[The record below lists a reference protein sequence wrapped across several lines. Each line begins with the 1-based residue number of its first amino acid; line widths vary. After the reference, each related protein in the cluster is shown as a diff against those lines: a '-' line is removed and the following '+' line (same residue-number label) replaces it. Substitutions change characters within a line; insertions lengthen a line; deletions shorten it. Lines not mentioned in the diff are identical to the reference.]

1 MYVYYNTP
9 EMLVIGVL
17 LVCIYSPQ
25 LTKCHLSLYSWGI
38 SFSFIYH
45 TGNVLLEFDAIWPFS
60 RKMAA
65 TQSTAQGFYTPR
77 KETPAVSA
85 ASTCSQWKHRVRML
99 KAVRFSFAMIKYLTR
114 PFASHA
120 PEYYTDHHLW
130 QNGWQKETQLRWNQP
145 LWTLQDFN
153 KAASYFILCHF
164 NNTMIISVPLPEPGR
179 ILFRCHVFRLDRL
192 RRLEDVIKSSRW

>member
-1 MYVYYNTP
+1 
-9 EMLVIGVL
+9 MLVIGVL

-77 KETPAVSA
+77 KQPLQFLLKVHAHSGNTTLNSL
-85 ASTCSQWKHRVRML
+85 KHRVRML
-99 KAVRFSFAMIKYLTR
+99 KAVRFSFAMIKYLIR

-130 QNGWQKETQLRWNQP
+130 QNDWQKVTQLRWNQL

-164 NNTMIISVPLPEPGR
+164 NNTMIISVPLPEPGS
-179 ILFRCHVFRLDRL
+179 ILFRCHVFRLERL
-192 RRLEDVIKSSRW
+192 RRLGDVIKSSRW

>member
-1 MYVYYNTP
+1 
-9 EMLVIGVL
+9 MLVIGVL

-45 TGNVLLEFDAIWPFS
+45 TGNVLLEFDAIWQPH
-60 RKMAA
+60 K
-65 TQSTAQGFYTPR
+65 AQHRAFIHHEKKPLQFLLKVHAHSGNT
-77 KETPAVSA
+77 TLNSL
-85 ASTCSQWKHRVRML
+85 KHRVRML
-99 KAVRFSFAMIKYLTR
+99 KAVRFSFAMIKYLIR

-130 QNGWQKETQLRWNQP
+130 QNDWQKVTQLRWNQL

-164 NNTMIISVPLPEPGR
+164 NNTMIISVPLPEPGSL
-179 ILFRCHVFRLDRL
+179 LFRCHVFRLERL
-192 RRLEDVIKSSRW
+192 RRLGDVIKSSRW